1 MSLNKVQDS
10 RINSVGL
17 VRGDSKEE
25 TNLQQIA
32 LDESE
37 DVDVLNEEYDDITEI
52 ESNHVEEN
60 LDNLQALI
68 SDTRSESDSFSV

>member
-1 MSLNKVQDS
+1 MSANKVQDT

-17 VRGDSKEE
+17 VRGDTKVE

-37 DVDVLNEEYDDITEI
+37 DVDVLNEECDDITEI

-68 SDTRSESDSFSV
+68 SDTRSE

>member
-1 MSLNKVQDS
+1 
-10 RINSVGL
+10 
-17 VRGDSKEE
+17 VRGDTKVE

-37 DVDVLNEEYDDITEI
+37 DVDVLNEECDDITEI

-60 LDNLQALI
+60 LDNL
-68 SDTRSESDSFSV
+68 